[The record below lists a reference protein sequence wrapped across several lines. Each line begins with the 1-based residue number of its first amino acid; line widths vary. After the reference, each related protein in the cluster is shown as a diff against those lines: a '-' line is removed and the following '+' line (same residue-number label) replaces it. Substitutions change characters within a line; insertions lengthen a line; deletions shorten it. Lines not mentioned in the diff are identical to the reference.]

1 MFELYFVIDDYQVV
15 KFTCNIP
22 SIIVLLTSQKEKRN
36 VMFTIF
42 SQQILSGK
50 VLQTVISEVKK

>member
-15 KFTCNIP
+15 NFTFNIP
-22 SIIVLLTSQKEKRN
+22 SIIVLLTRQKEKTN

-42 SQQILSGK
+42 SQQILK
-50 VLQTVISEVKK
+50 

>member
-15 KFTCNIP
+15 NFMCNIP

>member
-15 KFTCNIP
+15 NFMCNIP

-50 VLQTVISEVKK
+50 MLQAVISEVKK

>member
-22 SIIVLLTSQKEKRN
+22 SIIVLLTSQKEKKN
-36 VMFTIF
+36 IMITIF

-50 VLQTVISEVKK
+50 VLQAVISKVKK

>member
-15 KFTCNIP
+15 NFMCNIP

-42 SQQILSGK
+42 SQQILSDK
-50 VLQTVISEVKK
+50 VLQAVISEVKK